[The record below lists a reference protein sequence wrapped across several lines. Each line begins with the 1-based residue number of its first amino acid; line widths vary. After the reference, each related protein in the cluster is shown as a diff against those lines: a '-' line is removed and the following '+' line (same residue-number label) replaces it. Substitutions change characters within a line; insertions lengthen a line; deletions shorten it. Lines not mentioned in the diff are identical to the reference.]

1 MRVLLLS
8 RRGSYNEYSQCI
20 SGKTDLNFFS
30 VIAKTYLSFL
40 MLYHDIDFCLSCVSI
55 SFRFVMKTFLGTFF
69 GSRYPVLCTYL
80 KINDT
85 IYSTL
90 RLTKLITHD
99 LTLYCANDRHGV
111 CKDEK

>member
-1 MRVLLLS
+1 MCQYFILLCH
-8 RRGSYNEYSQCI
+8 E
-20 SGKTDLNFFS
+20 DFFRDF
-30 VIAKTYLSFL
+30 FL
-40 MLYHDIDFCLSCVSI
+40 VACTLYCVH
-55 SFRFVMKTFLGTFF
+55 
-69 GSRYPVLCTYL
+69 TYL

-99 LTLYCANDRHGV
+99 LTLYCANDRRGV

>member
-1 MRVLLLS
+1 
-8 RRGSYNEYSQCI
+8 
-20 SGKTDLNFFS
+20 
-30 VIAKTYLSFL
+30 

-55 SFRFVMKTFLGTFF
+55 SFRFVLKTFFGTFF

-99 LTLYCANDRHGV
+99 LTLYCANDHRGV
-111 CKDEK
+111 CKDKK